1 MNQAHI
7 KPYVTTSK
15 KDQSPII
22 NIILLAIRKCINSD
36 LCAKSIPLNFIP
48 EFGSNAS
55 SGICF
60 SCLYHVYV
68 PSVVPRIIE
77 LPCDAPT
84 VDD

>member
-7 KPYVTTSK
+7 KPYDTTSK
-15 KDQSPII
+15 KDTRPIT
-22 NIILLAIRKCINSD
+22 NIMVLAIRKCTNSD
-36 LCAKSIPLNFIP
+36 LWANRIPLNFIP

-55 SGICF
+55 SGSCF
-60 SCLYHVYV
+60 SCLYQVYV

-77 LPCDAPT
+77 LPCTAST